1 MLATY
6 RATTSFSGGTSEQ
19 DVRDHCLTLLC
30 RQNSL
35 INGTRQKSEQMGY
48 AWHIIQDKNMICY
61 ILVTSKEM
69 PDEVASSFLKN
80 LSNQLY
86 ESSWEF
92 KSNPQSISTLE
103 VEAKTIIDGL
113 QTNLGKAMEAKST
126 LDSVTQ
132 KMRSNL
138 NRIFDNQD
146 DLESMDLK
154 SNSIK
159 MGASDFYA
167 GTNRL
172 EKMARAR
179 RIR

>member
-1 MLATY
+1 
-6 RATTSFSGGTSEQ
+6 
-19 DVRDHCLTLLC
+19 
-30 RQNSL
+30 
-35 INGTRQKSEQMGY
+35 
-48 AWHIIQDKNMICY
+48 
-61 ILVTSKEM
+61 M

-113 QTNLGKAMEAKST
+113 QANLGKAMEAKST

-172 EKMARAR
+172 EKIARAR